1 MLRRVFEGI
10 YEFEKNTP
18 FPLQAVAD
26 LIGRELPQRTQEIED
41 LKRKLATPHGRIR
54 RIRASIAWIYEKEYV
69 GMALRSLQQFNVR
82 LNTALTMDHM

>member
-1 MLRRVFEGI
+1 MLRRVFESI

-41 LKRKLATPHGRIR
+41 LKKKLAIPRGRIR

-69 GMALRSLQQFNVR
+69 GTILRSLQEFNVR
-82 LNTALTMDHM
+82 LNTALMIHHM